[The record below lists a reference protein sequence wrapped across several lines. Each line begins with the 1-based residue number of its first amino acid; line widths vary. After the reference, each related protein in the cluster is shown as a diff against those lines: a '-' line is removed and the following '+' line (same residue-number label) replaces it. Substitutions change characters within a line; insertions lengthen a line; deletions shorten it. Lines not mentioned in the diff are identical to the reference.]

1 MALGKPAIIRFA
13 GVRPLLFRRSIIP
26 RRRLSSHG
34 IRPPPEITYSTPSCR
49 IRRAAVAASPSDPPA
64 AAPASR
70 QIFGVLV
77 PSKHEAAP
85 GTAEALATG
94 AAAGAAMP
102 RAARLAVFSSV
113 LRDGLLVTDN
123 PPSLISGRTRSR
135 AGLLYYSTR
144 AHGSGLM
151 AQGSGEP

>member
-13 GVRPLLFRRSIIP
+13 SVRPLLFRRSIIP

-34 IRPPPEITYSTPSCR
+34 IRPPPELTYSTPSCR

-102 RAARLAVFSSV
+102 SEASLSEAPEGTRREAAGAERPGSSEARLAGCRGPRH
-113 LRDGLLVTDN
+113 L
-123 PPSLISGRTRSR
+123 TREDKR
-135 AGLLYYSTR
+135 
-144 AHGSGLM
+144 
-151 AQGSGEP
+151 